1 MRNRKEKALVLSCA
15 CRGWSVWNFPP
26 GGSQRP
32 PGDQINR
39 RWSLTDKEHR
49 CSVALVLLP
58 PLSPAAP
65 HCTFIPD
72 RTRLAGR
79 GEEAQI
85 TLCIW
90 KCGTFKV
97 SSLIGRK
104 VGVGSWWTQ
113 SFLNSLHTFTF
124 TKRFAFCNF
133 FLWARHQRY
142 QVTRCDCTFC
152 LCTDCSFLSTL
163 MFLTSPAHLDM
174 QVFY

>member
-1 MRNRKEKALVLSCA
+1 MTSLLVGEIVRNRKEKALVLSCA

-26 GGSQRP
+26 GGSHRP

-58 PLSPAAP
+58 LLSPAAP

-104 VGVGSWWTQ
+104 VGVGSWWTLAVVSEQ
-113 SFLNSLHTFTF
+113 PSVLHFATSFCGQGIN
-124 TKRFAFCNF
+124 
-133 FLWARHQRY
+133 
-142 QVTRCDCTFC
+142 VTRLQGVTAPFVCVQIVPSC
-152 LCTDCSFLSTL
+152 LR
-163 MFLTSPAHLDM
+163 
-174 QVFY
+174 